1 MEYIIKL
8 VPRRSVGMQI
18 LFYILGT
25 DEEQEFRFS
34 KRTDE
39 EAIQMFLE
47 KTRNAGSASLFK
59 KIAHALPV
67 PDHISNCVV
76 SYENP

>member
-8 VPRRSVGMQI
+8 VPRRSAGMQI

-34 KRTDE
+34 RRTDE

-47 KTRNAGSASLFK
+47 KTGNARSASLFK
-59 KIAHALPV
+59 EIAHALPV
-67 PDHISNCVV
+67 PDRVPNCVV
-76 SYENP
+76 SYESP